1 MLRGGEEG
9 GPAGARATANES
21 KAAADT
27 SFSRLPRFLSFGK
40 HGLTRG
46 FQTSFGIQ
54 NPRAPYDPS
63 KERIVEF

>member
-1 MLRGGEEG
+1 MLRGSEEE

-21 KAAADT
+21 KAAADAC
-27 SFSRLPRFLSFGK
+27 FSRLPRFLSFGK

-46 FQTSFGIQ
+46 FQTSFGIR

-63 KERIVEF
+63 KGRIVEF